1 MRFTLPL
8 LLAALALP
16 AEAGGTKDD
25 YIASR
30 DQGSVT
36 SAGRISRGGESDDP
50 VQRFVD
56 SNIAETLY
64 HELGHALIDI
74 LDLRVFGPEEFAV
87 DLFAVVMMNHLHD
100 EATVVGMA
108 YDVAAAYDAG
118 ATREHA
124 SGSTPSMWD
133 VHGSD
138 QQRYYNLVCLM
149 YGANPEARESLA
161 EELGLPGERAFTC
174 EDEYAMTA
182 RAWGEVL
189 DGLATGA
196 PGQSLKMDWVLDH
209 DSPVARHVAGEV
221 DRLNAIMV
229 LPDELAV
236 SVIPCDEVNAFY
248 DPGPREIIIC
258 TEMADHLA
266 ELAR

>member
-1 MRFTLPL
+1 MRFALPL
-8 LLAALALP
+8 ILAALALP

-25 YIASR
+25 YIATR

-36 SAGRISRGGESDDP
+36 SAGRVTTGGEGDP
-50 VQRFVD
+50 VQRFVE

-74 LDLRVFGPEEFAV
+74 LELPVFGPEEFAV
-87 DLFAVVMMNHLHD
+87 DLFAVVMMNRMHD
-100 EATVVGMA
+100 EAGAMDMA

-118 ATREHA
+118 ATYEHA

-161 EELGLPGERAFTC
+161 DELGLPVERAETC

-182 RAWGEVL
+182 RAWGGVL
-189 DGLATGA
+189 DRLAEDA
-196 PGQSLKMDWVLDH
+196 PGQSLTMDWVLDES
-209 DSPVARHVAGEV
+209 SPVTRYISGEV
-221 DRLNAIMV
+221 DRLNAIMA
-229 LPDELAV
+229 LPEELAV
-236 SVIPCDEVNAFY
+236 SVIPCDEANAFY

-258 TEMADHLA
+258 TEMAEYLA